1 MMAPTE
7 APVAVRRDE
16 HHRIGAR
23 AGDRVTDHVR
33 GQLGEPPEA
42 ALLPGRDQGGDC
54 AFICDRGPGGGER
67 DPPTRAFTAPGDR
80 PQRRRAAARAVRAEQ
95 EWERSPA
102 AFAEIRT
109 QAGAGQT
116 AAREDEVENHIAS
129 KLERKDAR
137 VGHASVSKELLLEG
151 VFGAPRQPVQ
161 IPHPVVGVEQL
172 LAIADIEPVAGKAE
186 AVYRD
191 AWIEPNDE
199 PARLIR

>member
-7 APVAVRRDE
+7 APVTVRRDE

-23 AGDRVTDHVR
+23 AGDRVTDNVR
-33 GQLGEPPEA
+33 GQLGQPPEA
-42 ALLPGRDQGGDC
+42 TLLPGRDQGGDC

-67 DPPTRAFTAPGDR
+67 EPPTRAFTAPGDR
-80 PQRRRAAARAVRAEQ
+80 PQRRCAAACAVGAEQ
-95 EWERSPA
+95 EWERRPA
-102 AFAEIRT
+102 AVAEILT
-109 QAGAGQT
+109 QAGAGQA

-129 KLERKDAR
+129 TLERKDAR
-137 VGHASVSKELLLEG
+137 VGNASVSKELLLER
-151 VFGAPRQPVQ
+151 VFGAPRQPLQ

-172 LAIADIEPVAGKAE
+172 LAVADIEPVARKAE

-191 AWIEPNDE
+191 AWIQPDDE